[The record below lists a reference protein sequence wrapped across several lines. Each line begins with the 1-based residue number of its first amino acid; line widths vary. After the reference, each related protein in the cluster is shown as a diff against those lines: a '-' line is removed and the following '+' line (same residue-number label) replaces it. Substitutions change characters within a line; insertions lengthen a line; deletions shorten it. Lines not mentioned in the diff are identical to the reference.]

1 MVHKNKVF
9 QMLSE
14 VPRVISAT
22 VCIAIIAWHSCYYVR
37 QFGWGVAKRAFLLR
51 YSALLK
57 SPQRDSQLA
66 DGVNYGSQSG
76 K

>member
-22 VCIAIIAWHSCYYVR
+22 VCIAIIAWHSGYYVR
-37 QFGWGVAKRAFLLR
+37 QFGWDIAKKAFLLR
-51 YSALLK
+51 YSALPK
-57 SPQRDSQLA
+57 RPRQ
-66 DGVNYGSQSG
+66 QS
-76 K
+76 